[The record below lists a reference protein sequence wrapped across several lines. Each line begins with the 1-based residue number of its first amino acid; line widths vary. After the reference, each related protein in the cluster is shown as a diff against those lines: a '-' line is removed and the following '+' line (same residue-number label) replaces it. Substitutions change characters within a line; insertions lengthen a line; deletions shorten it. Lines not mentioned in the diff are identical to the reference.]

1 MESSPP
7 VMTLQKPIRFEPKL
21 PIEDI
26 TPNPLNPRKVFRE
39 KDINDLCNSII
50 EMGGIIVPLV
60 VFEPSPG
67 QFILLDGERRFI
79 AAKKLGLKYVP
90 ANVIS
95 GRLSETENLSTMFN
109 IHMARE
115 SWDPASRA
123 LALGK
128 LRQLYKGISL
138 DRLAE
143 ITGMNKMAL
152 KDAERILGFPEDIVL
167 RCLREGK
174 PDYLRPSNLIEMGKA
189 FEVIEQNLPSFFK
202 EHDKDAVSRSLVKK
216 IDNGVIP
223 RNTDFR
229 LVKTMFAY
237 LPQDQVKHLI
247 EQLLKDAEIGVA
259 DVYELVEN
267 KVSSK
272 RFDLFRNSCKKFMTI
287 LDDFRFGAVDKKAT
301 LEAIDLL
308 KNIGKTINEKLKLLL
323 EQFS

>member
-1 MESSPP
+1 
-7 VMTLQKPIRFEPKL
+7 
-21 PIEDI
+21 
-26 TPNPLNPRKVFRE
+26 
-39 KDINDLCNSII
+39 
-50 EMGGIIVPLV
+50 
-60 VFEPSPG
+60 
-67 QFILLDGERRFI
+67 
-79 AAKKLGLKYVP
+79 
-90 ANVIS
+90 
-95 GRLSETENLSTMFN
+95 MFN

-128 LRQLYKGISL
+128 LRQLYRGISL